1 MQCEYVQRDYEF
13 EREQRDI
20 HGLWGRKGKRK
31 LYNYII
37 LSKEK
42 NIFIKSFK
50 INMFQKQKDR
60 GNFGYIIS
68 SPLDV
73 VLLL

>member
-1 MQCEYVQRDYEF
+1 MNLKESKGIYM
-13 EREQRDI
+13 DI
-20 HGLWGRKGKRK
+20 HGLWGRKGKGK

-37 LSKEK
+37 LLKEK
-42 NIFIKSFK
+42 IIFIKSFK